1 MRKFKKLKISSIIDY
16 GRRYDGCSG
25 ESGEDHWFLDLDSLE
40 IYDRGSLI
48 RDYGLTDEILSDEMT
63 LQYTYRFVPMFG
75 VNVIEKIRLFFD
87 GMNNRQISKEIKNL
101 NPDQLDIYF
110 EEHME
115 LNQGDRRRWTKYE
128 NQFLTEAAVEW
139 CESLHIPYVL

>member
-16 GRRYDGCSG
+16 GRRYDGCSWD
-25 ESGEDHWFLDLDSLE
+25 SGEDHWFLDLDSLE
-40 IYDRGSLI
+40 IYDRESLI

-75 VNVIEKIRLFFD
+75 VNVIEIIRLFFEN
-87 GMNNRQISKEIKNL
+87 MKSRQISKEIKNMS
-101 NPDQLDIYF
+101 PDQLYIYF

-115 LNQGDRRRWTKYE
+115 LNLGSQYQWGEYE
-128 NQFLTEAAVEW
+128 WQFLTEAAVEW
-139 CESLHIPYVL
+139 CESLNIPYVL